1 MTINALKDGEY
12 GVITHLGVDG
22 QLRDRLFSFGIS
34 KTKQIKKLETSLG
47 GSTILVE
54 LDRNCIVLR
63 AEEANAIEV
72 ERVQE

>member
-12 GVITHLGVDG
+12 GIITHLGVDE
-22 QLRDRLFSFGIS
+22 QLRDRFFSFGIS
-34 KTKQIKKLETSLG
+34 KAKQIKKLETSLG

-63 AEEANAIEV
+63 ADEANAIEV
-72 ERVQE
+72 KRVLG